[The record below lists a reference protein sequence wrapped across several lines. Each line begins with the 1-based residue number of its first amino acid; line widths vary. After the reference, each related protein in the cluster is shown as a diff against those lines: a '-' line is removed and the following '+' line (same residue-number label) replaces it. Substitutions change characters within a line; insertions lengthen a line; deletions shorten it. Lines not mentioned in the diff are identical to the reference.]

1 MNLHVELLDGK
12 RMVFNLEENPVVHKF
27 VQLVQS
33 IRSGKAKV
41 DYESYCMWTPDSFP
55 KKKIIDDLNHSVEY
69 FDKHNGYGETLKPV
83 ITASQDELN
92 ALHFEFEHAA
102 NRFLPN
108 ELLSSDHNRT
118 IEKLPP
124 KCDDIDLL
132 AFHLNNI
139 NAKIHILE
147 FAVGLKSD
155 EKRAYFSIFL
165 RDLLNDTRSI
175 PLDTEDFKLFSLDAK
190 FGDLMLGYGTT
201 GKNLYHIYLN
211 NDVNFF
217 KEGNRESPQTA
228 ITTNILG
235 WFSDEKKHHEEI
247 AYLDDWLSKN
257 CTGKFDTTDL
267 KHSLGY
273 IRLGKLRRHGVLEG
287 LSDNETIDFFSNNHI
302 ADFYIG
308 N

>member
-1 MNLHVELLDGK
+1 MNLYVELLDGK

-33 IRSGKAKV
+33 VRSGKAKV
-41 DYESYCMWTPDSFP
+41 DYESYCMWTPNSFP

-69 FDKHNGYGETLKPV
+69 FNKHNGYGETLKPV

-124 KCDDIDLL
+124 KCDDLELL

-139 NAKIHILE
+139 NSKIHTLE
-147 FAVGLKSD
+147 FSVGLMPDS
-155 EKRAYFSIFL
+155 KRAYFSIFL

-175 PLDTEDFKLFSLDAK
+175 PLDQEDFKLFSLESK

-235 WFSDEKKHHEEI
+235 WFSEDKSHDEELG
-247 AYLDDWLSKN
+247 YLTDWLSKN
-257 CTGKFDTTDL
+257 FDEKFNLDNQS
-267 KHSLGY
+267 HSLGY
-273 IRLGKLRRHGVLEG
+273 IKLGIFDRGGDLAGK
-287 LSDNETIDFFSNNHI
+287 SDNEVIEYYSNNSI
-302 ADFYIG
+302 VDYYI

>member
-1 MNLHVELLDGK
+1 MNLYIELLDGK
-12 RMVFNLEENPVVHKF
+12 LMVFQLEENSVVDKF
-27 VQLVQS
+27 VGLVKS

-55 KKKIIDDLNHSVEY
+55 KKKIIDDLNHSADY
-69 FDKHNGYGETLKPV
+69 FNKHNGYGETLKPV

-108 ELLSSDHNRT
+108 ELLSSDHNKT
-118 IEKLPP
+118 IQKLPP
-124 KCDDIDLL
+124 KCEDLELL

-175 PLDTEDFKLFSLDAK
+175 PLDVEDFKLFSLDAK

-235 WFSDEKKHHEEI
+235 WFSNDKSHDDELGYLNDWLLKNFDEKFN
-247 AYLDDWLSKN
+247 LDDQS
-257 CTGKFDTTDL
+257 
-267 KHSLGY
+267 HSLGY
-273 IRLGKLRRHGVLEG
+273 IKLGTLDRGGVLAG
-287 LSDNETIDFFSNNHI
+287 KSDNETIDYYCDNTI
-302 ADFYIG
+302 VDYYIY
-308 N
+308 

>member
-1 MNLHVELLDGK
+1 MRLYVELLDEK
-12 RMVFNLEENPVVHKF
+12 KIIFELENNPVVDKF
-27 VQLVQS
+27 VKLVQS

-69 FDKHNGYGETLKPV
+69 FNKHNGYGETLKPV
-83 ITASQDELN
+83 VTASQDELN

-175 PLDTEDFKLFSLDAK
+175 PLGQEDFKLFSLEAK

-211 NDVNFF
+211 KDVNFF
-217 KEGNRESPQTA
+217 REGNRESPQTA

-235 WFSDEKKHHEEI
+235 WFSGDKSHHEEV
-247 AYLDDWLSKN
+247 AYLSDWLSKN
-257 CTGKFDTTDL
+257 FDEKFNLDSQS
-267 KHSLGY
+267 HSLGY
-273 IRLGKLRRHGVLEG
+273 IKLGILDRGGDLAGK
-287 LSDNETIDFFSNNHI
+287 SDNEVIDYYSNNSI
-302 ADFYIG
+302 IDYYI